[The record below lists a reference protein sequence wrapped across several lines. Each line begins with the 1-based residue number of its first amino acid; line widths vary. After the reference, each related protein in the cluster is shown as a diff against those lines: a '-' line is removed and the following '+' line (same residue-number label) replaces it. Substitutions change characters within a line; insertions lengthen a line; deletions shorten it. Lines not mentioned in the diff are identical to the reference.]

1 VRPLHL
7 CNHAAHQFRH
17 VVGEFAKFRGGL
29 LEQRARAGIGLF
41 IEGRPQAHRLAAAE
55 HLDQSGHGLV
65 GCRAQ
70 VLGGALGHFGVVRSP
85 AGAAPGRLLGRNC
98 PTMASRME
106 V

>member
-41 IEGRPQAHRLAAAE
+41 IEGRPRAHRLAAAE

-70 VLGGALGHFGVVRSP
+70 VLGGALGHLRRR
-85 AGAAPGRLLGRNC
+85 ALARRARRLGLALRLGRN
-98 PTMASRME
+98 MFQQ
-106 V
+106 